1 MATTTPV
8 NVFPEGVKP
17 FAERKLPK
25 TICMFDVDGT
35 LSLARLAAKPE
46 MHAALKKLRT
56 ITAVAVVG
64 GSDMKKIREQL
75 EIPGEECALGGVE
88 DVRGAL
94 IAVTNKVDYAFG
106 ENGLVAYKL
115 GNELKSNS
123 FIQHVGEDEYKKIVN
138 WTLRYLSEV
147 DIPIKRWASSRDIE
161 YLS

>member
-1 MATTTPV
+1 MATTTPA

-64 GSDMKKIREQL
+64 GSDLKKIREQL
-75 EIPGEECALGGVE
+75 EGPGEDCESA
-88 DVRGAL
+88 R
-94 IAVTNKVDYAFG
+94 AVAWM
-106 ENGLVAYKL
+106 E
-115 GNELKSNS
+115 
-123 FIQHVGEDEYKKIVN
+123 VG
-138 WTLRYLSEV
+138 
-147 DIPIKRWASSRDIE
+147 
-161 YLS
+161 